1 MRDIDP
7 SQMSNLS
14 DLSELDEI
22 EDLSQ
27 VQAKAVKKICNQK
40 LLKDKKRLEKNKMIE
55 INTIKRHAQ
64 TDAIQFVKEASAEV
78 EKALTSEIRL
88 ILK

>member
-1 MRDIDP
+1 
-7 SQMSNLS
+7 
-14 DLSELDEI
+14 
-22 EDLSQ
+22 
-27 VQAKAVKKICNQK
+27 
-40 LLKDKKRLEKNKMIE
+40 MIE

-88 ILK
+88 ILKQQLAFKKETWAVIDEVKDC